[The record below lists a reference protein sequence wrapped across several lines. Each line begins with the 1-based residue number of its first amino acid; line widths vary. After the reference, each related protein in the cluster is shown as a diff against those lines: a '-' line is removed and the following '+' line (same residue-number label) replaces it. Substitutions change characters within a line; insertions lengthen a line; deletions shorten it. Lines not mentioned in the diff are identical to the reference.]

1 MTAVFMRAI
10 EADCDCLEKGHCSR
24 WLVTY
29 CGHSNAPVGVR
40 YERVSLYASS
50 SCMLSCPNL
59 GTLRDVLAC
68 RKFHLLTMLWKV
80 TTKQLQQWCT
90 MKGGI
95 ASFESS
101 AKEAINVEQAFQEA
115 ARKAL
120 AQEMQHDQ
128 YNDFPDQIQLN
139 ANTPAQQ
146 SREGCSCWV
155 RDVSKI
161 NK

>member
-1 MTAVFMRAI
+1 
-10 EADCDCLEKGHCSR
+10 
-24 WLVTY
+24 
-29 CGHSNAPVGVR
+29 
-40 YERVSLYASS
+40 
-50 SCMLSCPNL
+50 
-59 GTLRDVLAC
+59 
-68 RKFHLLTMLWKV
+68 
-80 TTKQLQQWCT
+80 

-139 ANTPAQQ
+139 ANTPSQQ
-146 SREGCSCWV
+146 PREGCSCWAHDTSV
-155 RDVSKI
+155 I
-161 NK
+161 NRCSIQGGQKC

>member
-1 MTAVFMRAI
+1 
-10 EADCDCLEKGHCSR
+10 
-24 WLVTY
+24 
-29 CGHSNAPVGVR
+29 
-40 YERVSLYASS
+40 
-50 SCMLSCPNL
+50 
-59 GTLRDVLAC
+59 
-68 RKFHLLTMLWKV
+68 
-80 TTKQLQQWCT
+80 

-139 ANTPAQQ
+139 ANTPSQQ
-146 SREGCSCWV
+146 PREGCSCWV
-155 RDVSKI
+155 HDLSRPSSRDIEYRVIHESKPLSFLIVTELKIYQCSKI
-161 NK
+161 NGTVSSKCDLTIPHLRHSVVLHYLVKYDYQ